1 MLYGSHKIVWTRGNI
16 FDVAQQNWNIFYGKV
31 NKFYFWDEK
40 LIFFDIRGTQRIFK
54 NITFCLCYIFSL
66 HYCYSKVFSPVGK
79 NIDRSYLLGR
89 SLRHN
94 TIWYCRRNLISSRN
108 HIFDLP
114 WRNFSYALREY
125 EPKLFCI
132 GKTKNVFDI
141 LGIQIVFRNFSFC
154 LCHRYQ
160 TH

>member
-1 MLYGSHKIVWTRGNI
+1 MLLNKI
-16 FDVAQQNWNIFYGKV
+16 WNIFYGKV

-40 LIFFDIRGTQRIFK
+40 RIFFYICGTQRIFK

-66 HYCYSKVFSPVGK
+66 HYCYSKVFSSVGK

-114 WRNFSYALREY
+114 WRNFRYALREY
-125 EPKLFCI
+125 EPKLFCV

-141 LGIQIVFRNFSFC
+141 LGIQIVFRNFSFL